1 MESNQMNEYNN
12 YHCHS
17 NRHEDD
23 LKIWKCPCYNATC
36 PDRRCCIPGPTGP
49 TGATGPSGA
58 TGATGPSGATGAT
71 GPSGATGSTG
81 PSGAT
86 GATGLSGATG
96 ATGPSGATGATGPSG
111 ATGATGPSGATG
123 ATGLSGAT
131 GATGP
136 SGATGATGPSG
147 ATGATGPSGA
157 TGATGPSGAT
167 GQTTSVIYL
176 ASDQSIGNN
185 DWVGLGTSSSQ
196 FARNN
201 VVIPANAVITGI
213 TLNIRTNTLTQGQ
226 TVTAAVFTSPCGFAS
241 PTNTGISAIVSG
253 ANNSET
259 PHCCAAATGTANV
272 SACSLLSVKITTSQ
286 GVGALDNGVA
296 VSVALRY

>member
-1 MESNQMNEYNN
+1 MESNHMNEYNN
-12 YHCHS
+12 HHCHA
-17 NRHEDD
+17 NCHEDD
-23 LKIWKCPCYNATC
+23 VKIWKCPCGNTTC
-36 PDRRCCIPGPTGP
+36 PDRRCCVPGPTGP

-71 GPSGATGSTG
+71 GPSGATG
-81 PSGAT
+81 
-86 GATGLSGATG
+86 
-96 ATGPSGATGATGPSG
+96 ATGPSGAAGATGP
-111 ATGATGPSGATG
+111 
-123 ATGLSGAT
+123 SGAT

-157 TGATGPSGAT
+157 TGATGPSGAAGAT
-167 GQTTSVIYL
+167 GPSGATGATGPSGATGATGPSGATGTTTSVIYL

-196 FARNN
+196 FPRNN

-226 TVTAAVFTSPCGFAS
+226 TVTATVFTSPCGFAS
-241 PTNTGISAIVSG
+241 PTSTGLSTTISG
-253 ANNSET
+253 PNNSEQ
-259 PHCCAAATGTANV
+259 PNCCAAATGNVNV
-272 SACSLLSVKITTSQ
+272 SACSLLSVKITSSQ
-286 GVGALDNGVA
+286 GVGALANGVA
-296 VSVALRY
+296 VSVTLRY